1 MRNSAMNELSY
12 GQKKLLDLGTVLMS
26 NPRLILLD
34 EPAAG
39 VNPRLLETILEKILA
54 LKNQG
59 KTILLVEHNMKLVMG
74 ISDHVVVMAA
84 GAVLKQGIPTDIQSD
99 EDVLA
104 AYLGKAKI

>member
-1 MRNSAMNELSY
+1 M
-12 GQKKLLDLGTVLMS
+12 
-26 NPRLILLD
+26 
-34 EPAAG
+34 
-39 VNPRLLETILEKILA
+39 EKILA

-84 GAVLKQGIPTDIQSD
+84 GTVLKQGTPTNIQSD

-104 AYLGKAKI
+104 AYLGKTTK